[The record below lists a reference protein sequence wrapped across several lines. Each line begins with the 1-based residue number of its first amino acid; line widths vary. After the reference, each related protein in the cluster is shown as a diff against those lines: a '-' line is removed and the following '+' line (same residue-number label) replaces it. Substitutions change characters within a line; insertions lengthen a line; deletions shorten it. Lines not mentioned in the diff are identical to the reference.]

1 MPALRAYRLLLIHT
15 DKLFRLTSKEQK
27 SGGCYLSVIALHKEH
42 YISISE
48 RATPRPHSQRL
59 PSDDDEG
66 RRMKEGA
73 DVGYSSP

>member
-48 RATPRPHSQRL
+48 RATPRPP
-59 PSDDDEG
+59 PSDFLLMM
-66 RRMKEGA
+66 MKDG
-73 DVGYSSP
+73 G